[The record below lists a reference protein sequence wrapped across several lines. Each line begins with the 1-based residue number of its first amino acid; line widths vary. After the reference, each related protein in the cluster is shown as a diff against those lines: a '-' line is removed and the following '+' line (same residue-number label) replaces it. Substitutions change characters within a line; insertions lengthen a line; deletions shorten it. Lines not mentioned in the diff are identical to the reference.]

1 VAIKTNRPSLSTEE
15 QNSEYLFHFTY
26 MLIPPSLLNAL
37 HLSNKDLI
45 YVPLD
50 FECSNSYKLMVFHGG
65 IYSSNYCSS
74 QVLKL
79 LGFVGH

>member
-1 VAIKTNRPSLSTEE
+1 
-15 QNSEYLFHFTY
+15 
-26 MLIPPSLLNAL
+26 MLIPPSLVNAL
-37 HLSNKDLI
+37 DLSTKDLI
-45 YVPLD
+45 YLPLG